1 MRLLPTTLAAAL
13 VAAAFAF
20 PVLAQDRSAHDAA
33 ARGQALAVAR
43 GCGLCHG
50 EQGISATAMMPSLAG
65 QHADYSVL
73 QMVLFREGLRAVPV
87 MQAAMAGLSD
97 QQLTDLA
104 EHYAALPP
112 GPPPDRAPRDAEVA
126 AQGAA
131 ISPSRNCN
139 ACHLPSYA
147 GRVNVPRL
155 AAQREDYLAA
165 AMIAYRDN
173 LRVGADTQMN
183 GLMLGLTNAEIAA
196 LAHHLAHQ

>member
-1 MRLLPTTLAAAL
+1 MRLLPTALAAAL

-20 PVLAQDRSAHDAA
+20 PTQANDAA
-33 ARGQALAVAR
+33 SRGQALAVVR

-50 EQGISATAMMPSLAG
+50 DQGISATAMMPSLAG

-87 MQAAMAGLSD
+87 MQAAMNGLSD

-104 EHYAALPP
+104 EHYATLPP
-112 GPPPDRAPRDAEVA
+112 GPPPDRAPRDAA
-126 AQGAA
+126 LASRGAA
-131 ISPSRNCN
+131 ISPARNCN
-139 ACHLPSYA
+139 ACHLPSYT
-147 GRVNVPRL
+147 GRANIPRL

-183 GLMLGLTNAEIAA
+183 GLMLGLTNEEIAA
-196 LAHHLAHQ
+196 LAHHLAQQ

>member
-1 MRLLPTTLAAAL
+1 MRALPTALAAAL

-20 PVLAQDRSAHDAA
+20 PAQANDAA
-33 ARGQALAVAR
+33 SRGQALAVVR
-43 GCGLCHG
+43 GCGICHG
-50 EQGISATAMMPSLAG
+50 DQGISATAMMPSLAG

-87 MQAAMAGLSD
+87 MQAAMNGLSD

-112 GPPPDRAPRDAEVA
+112 GPPPDRAPRDAALA

-131 ISPSRNCN
+131 ISPARNCN
-139 ACHLPSYA
+139 ACHLPGYT
-147 GRVNVPRL
+147 GRANIPRL
-155 AAQREDYLAA
+155 AAQREDFLAG

-173 LRVGADTQMN
+173 QRVGADTQMN

-196 LAHHLAHQ
+196 LAHHLAQQ

>member
-1 MRLLPTTLAAAL
+1 MRLLPTALAAAL

-20 PVLAQDRSAHDAA
+20 PAQANDAA
-33 ARGQALAVAR
+33 SRGQALAVAR
-43 GCGLCHG
+43 GCGICHG
-50 EQGISATAMMPSLAG
+50 EQGISAAAMMPSLAG

-73 QMVLFREGLRAVPV
+73 QMVLFREGLRTVPV

-112 GPPPDRAPRDAEVA
+112 GAPPDRAPRDAEVA
-126 AQGAA
+126 ARGAA
-131 ISPSRNCN
+131 ISPARNCN

-196 LAHHLAHQ
+196 LAHHLAQQ